1 MFTLFLAK
9 LCKSHTGPP
18 PQCSYRVTG
27 RSGAGDSLWIS
38 TPLRFVLFTSQK
50 QFFFHVFQITWLTAT
65 GGLFLL
71 WKSLHPSVP
80 VMHLVTSAH
89 ARLTTNNCSALEICW
104 HHRFNQVHFIFETFG
119 SLGFLFVVLV
129 VCWPVIHK
137 EHICLFS
144 IFSWPFRTCVLHNE
158 FPGYAW
164 IRWSCMLRHV
174 TREKKKKKITSP
186 LGHYFIKKKNLQWT
200 YNVYSSRTIYVIK
213 PPLNFNR

>member
-1 MFTLFLAK
+1 MFTPFLAK

-104 HHRFNQVHFIFETFG
+104 HHRFNQVHFIFGTFG

-129 VCWPVIHK
+129 VS
-137 EHICLFS
+137 CLCVDQLYTRN
-144 IFSWPFRTCVLHNE
+144 IFVYLAFLVDLSGHVYCTMNFLDMRE
-158 FPGYAW
+158 FAGVACYDMSQG
-164 IRWSCMLRHV
+164 R
-174 TREKKKKKITSP
+174 KKKRK
-186 LGHYFIKKKNLQWT
+186 
-200 YNVYSSRTIYVIK
+200 
-213 PPLNFNR
+213 

>member
-1 MFTLFLAK
+1 MFTPFLAK

-71 WKSLHPSVP
+71 WKSLHPLVP
-80 VMHLVTSAH
+80 VMHRVTSAH

-104 HHRFNQVHFIFETFG
+104 HHRFNQVHLYLWNVWLARF
-119 SLGFLFVVLV
+119 SLCCSSCLLF
-129 VCWPVIHK
+129 VCWPVIHR
-137 EHICLFS
+137 EHICLFG

-174 TREKKKKKITSP
+174 TREKKKKE
-186 LGHYFIKKKNLQWT
+186 N
-200 YNVYSSRTIYVIK
+200 
-213 PPLNFNR
+213 NFPFGTLFH